1 LGLQPDGL
9 RDCAKVLVGGPVVRV
24 ADQAVRHVVRLKARH
39 EVLSDVDAR
48 AGSCVSAHNVGI
60 LHTLVVERSTVQMS
74 QWGRPRRFIAELSVL
89 CIGRAMFYRV
99 PLKRV
104 LIRHL
109 QPDRMVAGARIIIP
123 VKLQASAYAATA
135 HEVKA

>member
-1 LGLQPDGL
+1 
-9 RDCAKVLVGGPVVRV
+9 
-24 ADQAVRHVVRLKARH
+24 
-39 EVLSDVDAR
+39 
-48 AGSCVSAHNVGI
+48 
-60 LHTLVVERSTVQMS
+60 MS

>member
-1 LGLQPDGL
+1 
-9 RDCAKVLVGGPVVRV
+9 
-24 ADQAVRHVVRLKARH
+24 
-39 EVLSDVDAR
+39 
-48 AGSCVSAHNVGI
+48 
-60 LHTLVVERSTVQMS
+60 MS

-104 LIRHL
+104 LIRTFH
-109 QPDRMVAGARIIIP
+109 QISWPPARVSLYP
-123 VKLQASAYAATA
+123 SKLQASAYAATA